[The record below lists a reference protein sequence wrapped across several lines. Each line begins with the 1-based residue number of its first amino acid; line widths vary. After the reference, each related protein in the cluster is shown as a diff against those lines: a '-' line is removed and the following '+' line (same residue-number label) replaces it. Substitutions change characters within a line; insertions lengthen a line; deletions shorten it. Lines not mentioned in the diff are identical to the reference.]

1 MFTSTCVLNDCC
13 TFWARSV
20 HWAFYFDYL
29 VVLFEFKV
37 LCPWACLEERIHNRT
52 ALVSAII
59 IIIAE
64 PFSQTASTKVTI
76 LTFWT
81 FNSVYLQII
90 FVQILSTIRTLDCIF
105 DHPILA
111 QPSLELKYFLACK
124 YTDFSA

>member
-1 MFTSTCVLNDCC
+1 
-13 TFWARSV
+13 V
-20 HWAFYFDYL
+20 HWAFDFDCF
-29 VVLFEFKV
+29 VVFFEFKV

-64 PFSQTASTKVTI
+64 PFSQTASAEVTI

-81 FNSVYLQII
+81 FNSVHLQII